1 MNAHRCGWGEPY
13 PCCGDGDR
21 VRGTAN
27 PAEESD
33 DFADQW
39 IRPYVTARA
48 ESGEAG
54 AADTLRLSKVQFAE
68 PSGDAVFIVMHGSTS
83 TVTVSMSR
91 PQPVRHAAPRY
102 RPRLVTAVAT
112 VVGTLV
118 VAAAAWHSS
127 DETSSRGPDP
137 STALEVVEPGDEA
150 TEKTAD
156 STTTPRLPPPPAPG
170 GVSATATPQRSAQ
183 ARPTGSA
190 EAGKSPNATG
200 SASSARDSAP
210 AAPPPSR
217 TPVPPATAKPPAVQP
232 VLRRGDRGVA
242 VNDLQSRLSQL
253 GLYDGP
259 IHGQYNGPVSRAVS
273 ALQDRYGI
281 TGDERAVYGRATR
294 AALEARTT

>member
-156 STTTPRLPPPPAPG
+156 STTTPRLPPLRPPAGFLPLPLPSG
-170 GVSATATPQRSAQ
+170 PRRRDRPAPQKPASLPTRR
-183 ARPTGSA
+183 ARPALPEIPRPRRHLRVERRCHQLPQSPRPYSPFSAAATEVSQSTISSPGSPSSVSTTAPYTGSTTA
-190 EAGKSPNATG
+190 RSPV
-200 SASSARDSAP
+200 R
-210 AAPPPSR
+210 
-217 TPVPPATAKPPAVQP
+217 
-232 VLRRGDRGVA
+232 
-242 VNDLQSRLSQL
+242 
-253 GLYDGP
+253 
-259 IHGQYNGPVSRAVS
+259 
-273 ALQDRYGI
+273 
-281 TGDERAVYGRATR
+281 
-294 AALEARTT
+294 